1 MTENEKILAELLKGV
16 HSWSELKPKFSK
28 FNTSSTD
35 ITNKTTRAGKLF
47 EYFTKLCF
55 LYDREFAE
63 EYNCKDIFL
72 YEEIPPQIKE
82 KLNLPNIEHGID
94 LLIIDNEEKVI
105 AIQCKFKNDETVKLN
120 WNSDKLGNFF
130 GFARNADLHCVFS
143 NSSDITQVAQN
154 LTENFK
160 FFSYS
165 HLQNISPETFEKMRN
180 SLIGN
185 PIKEIKKPIPHD
197 YQTDA
202 IEAVVNHF
210 KENERGQLIL
220 PCGAGKT
227 FTSLWIKEKL
237 QANNTLVLVPS
248 LALLRQIKSNW
259 NEAYNTKFI
268 RLNVCS
274 EKDID
279 SDLDN
284 DIAIT
289 YSYEIIGNV
298 TTDKNIVASFLQKP
312 DDKVIFSTYQSLQVV
327 VDALQIL
334 PDFQFNLIIADEAH
348 KTAGFSDQNK
358 FTLVHNNEKVRG
370 LKRLYMTATPRI
382 ASPELKVKH
391 SERIKF
397 LKDMSNPKVY
407 GNEAY
412 RMTFGVAI
420 EKDILVKYKIIAVGV
435 SDTDLKKY
443 IEQNIQLTKTE
454 NIKDY
459 AHNYALNIVM
469 EKYKANHALT
479 FHSRIKLA
487 EDFAK
492 RHNKLVQDVFATS
505 ISGTQTT
512 SQREMILKAFEK
524 ADKAVVSNAK
534 CLTEGVDVPVIDIVY
549 YSDPKNSKIDIVQ
562 SAGRAL
568 RKAKHRNKEMGFIV
582 VPIFHKDRE
591 TVEDAIEKSDY
602 KNLITVIRSL
612 CDQDERLVSEINE
625 LAWSKQQNKRN
636 ATFELTFSDEQTD
649 SVLQFEQIKEK
660 LKNSLFNQVIETL
673 KDSWEIHYKE
683 VEEYSNKNGNSNIP
697 ARYKAVDGFGIGT
710 WCVAQRVNYNKGLLS
725 DQEIKKL
732 QKLNFDFDPYK
743 TLFEIDFQ
751 ELLKFKDTHGHVDV
765 PIMGNR
771 LGRRV
776 NKYRTYYR
784 KEILNQEKIDRLTN
798 IGFQF
803 ILKENI
809 SWGNRFEE
817 LKEYYETYKTK
828 YVMSSINSA
837 LYSWDKRQR
846 TENIKNKL
854 DKEQVEKLNS
864 IDFDWEIKSIRN
876 KKDNWEDRFEI
887 FKIYWIVT
895 CSLPVFK
902 SHPDYEYLNNFIK
915 DISFDFRRNRLND
928 NRINKLKEIGFDFSL
943 LNQTETKE
951 AQWDIFYNKLKEI
964 KEIQGDLN
972 IFQTDE
978 NKDFNAWIRNQR
990 RIKRNDKLTEEKIL
1004 LLNEIDFSWS
1014 NKVFKEKVFKKKTLV
1029 NDVKWLEMYNALKVY
1044 FEINN
1049 SFIIPNNDKFK
1060 KLYSWTITQRIRKNN
1075 GKLSDNNIEL
1085 LNELNFPWKGKTGRK
1100 EKREITNNKINH
1112 INKWNK
1118 KFEDLVSYYHRNKTF
1133 VLPEEEEFGIL
1144 KRWCLTQRTKNN
1156 KNILSQER
1164 FIKLD
1169 DLGFP
1174 WKEKSGRKKTKEPIK
1189 KTHFNDQW
1197 EIMYN
1202 QLFEFYNG
1210 NKHFKIPLTVENKKL
1225 ILWLKT
1231 QRYFFKNEQLSSDRV
1246 IKLNTINFPWV
1257 SSGKEFINP
1266 VNQRD
1271 DSNWLKMFDQLF
1283 SFIIKHNH
1291 TVIPRGNIETKSLA
1305 LWLMKQRQ
1313 SYRDGKL
1320 SNEQIEKLKRIN
1332 VDLAYNRK
1340 QGFENIW
1347 IGHYENLVKFKDLNG
1362 HCNPSAMKQN
1372 EKSLGTWVLLQR
1384 MNRKKNILESFKID
1398 LLNKINFV
1406 WDTEMFNK
1414 NLTQNDNIWL
1424 EKYAKLLEFQKI
1436 HNSTIVPQLNNE
1448 IGRWV
1453 NDQRVNFKR
1462 DKLSEFRIGKL
1473 NDIGFVWDVK
1483 NPDRSDIHNR

>member
-1 MTENEKILAELLKGV
+1 MTENEKILADLLKDV
-16 HSWSELKPKFSK
+16 NSWSDLKPKLSK
-28 FNTSSTD
+28 FNTSSTEN
-35 ITNKTTRAGKLF
+35 TNKTTRAGKLF

-63 EYNCKDIFL
+63 EYNCKEIFL
-72 YEEIPPQIKE
+72 YEQIPTELKE
-82 KLNLPNIEHGID
+82 KLNLPKVEHGID

-105 AIQCKFKNDETVKLN
+105 AIQCKFKNDENVKLN

-130 GFARNADLHCVFS
+130 GFARNANLHCVFS

-154 LTENFK
+154 LTKDFK

-165 HLQNISPETFEKMRN
+165 HLQNISSETFEKMRN
-180 SLIGN
+180 ALIGN
-185 PIKEIKKPIPHD
+185 PIKEIKKPKPHD
-197 YQTDA
+197 YQTEA

-227 FTSLWIKEKL
+227 LTSLWIKEKL
-237 QANNTLVLVPS
+237 QSTNTLVLVPS

-279 SDLDN
+279 SDADN

-289 YSYEIIGNV
+289 HTYEILGNV
-298 TTDKNIVASFLQKP
+298 TTDRNLVASFLQKT
-312 DDKVIFSTYQSLQVV
+312 DNKVVFSTYQSLQVI

-334 PDFQFNLIIADEAH
+334 PDFNFDLIIADEAH

-382 ASPELKVKH
+382 ASPELKAKH
-391 SERIKF
+391 TERIKY

-412 RMTFGVAI
+412 RMTFGTAI

-435 SDTDLKKY
+435 SDTDLKRY

-469 EKYKANHALT
+469 EKYNANHALT

-487 EDFAK
+487 ENFAK

-512 SQREMILKAFEK
+512 SQREIILKTFEK

-591 TVEDAIEKSDY
+591 TVDDAIEKSDY
-602 KNLITVIRSL
+602 KNLIAVIRSL

-625 LAWSKQQNKRN
+625 LAWNKEQNKRN

-649 SVLQFEQIKEK
+649 RVLQFEQIKEK

-683 VEEYSNKNGNSNIP
+683 VEEYFKANGNSNIP
-697 ARYKAVDGFGIGT
+697 ARHKAIDGFGIGT
-710 WCVAQRVNYNKGLLS
+710 WCVAQRVNFNKGLLS
-725 DQEIKKL
+725 DSEIKKL
-732 QKLNFDFDPYK
+732 KKLNFDFDPYK
-743 TLFEIDFQ
+743 TLFEIDFLQ
-751 ELLKFKDTHGHVDV
+751 LLKFRKTYGHVDV
-765 PIMGNR
+765 PTMGNY

-776 NKYRTYYR
+776 NKYRLYYR
-784 KEILNQEKIDRLTN
+784 KGTLNQEKIDRLN
-798 IGFQF
+798 SIGFQF
-803 ILKENI
+803 ILKEII
-809 SWGNRFEE
+809 SWDDKFIE
-817 LKEYYETYKTK
+817 LKEYYKTHK
-828 YVMSSINSA
+828 TNRINSA
-837 LYSWDKRQR
+837 ISSSLYFWESKQR
-846 TENIKNKL
+846 IGNKKNKL
-854 DKEQVEKLNS
+854 NNEQVEKLNS
-864 IDFDWEIKSIRN
+864 INFEWEIKTFRN
-876 KKDNWEDRFEI
+876 RKDKWEDRYEI
-887 FKIYWIVT
+887 FKIYWANNY
-895 CSLPVFK
+895 SLPIPK
-902 SHPDYEYLNNFIK
+902 SHSEYEYLNDFIK
-915 DISFDFRRNRLND
+915 DIGYDFRKNRLND
-928 NRINKLKEIGFDFSL
+928 NRKNKLKEINFDFNL
-943 LNQTETKE
+943 LNPSETKE
-951 AQWDIFYNKLKEI
+951 IQWNIFYDKLKEI
-964 KEIQGDLN
+964 KDNFNLSQADEDKELN
-972 IFQTDE
+972 L
-978 NKDFNAWIRNQR
+978 WIRNQR
-990 RIKRNDKLTEEKIL
+990 RIKRNGKLTEEKIS
-1004 LLNEIDFSWS
+1004 LLNEINFPWS
-1014 NKVFKEKVFKKKTLV
+1014 NKVIKEKTIKGKILV
-1029 NDVKWLEMYNALKVY
+1029 HNEKWLEMYNALKLYFKVY
-1044 FEINN
+1044 NTFT
-1049 SFIIPNNDKFK
+1049 IPNVGEFK
-1060 KLYSWTITQRIRKNN
+1060 KLYNWTITQRIRKNK

-1085 LNELNFPWKGKTGRK
+1085 LNELDFPWKGQIRK
-1100 EKREITNNKINH
+1100 QQSIEINKDKINH
-1112 INKWNK
+1112 TNKWNEM
-1118 KFEDLVSYYHRNKTF
+1118 FQNLVSYYNKNETF
-1133 VLPEEEEFGIL
+1133 IIPVDEEFEIL

-1156 KNILSQER
+1156 KNILLEER
-1164 FIKLD
+1164 FIKLN

-1174 WKEKSGRKKTKEPIK
+1174 WKENRGRKKTKEKIK
-1189 KTHFNDQW
+1189 KTHFIDQW
-1197 EIMYN
+1197 IIMYN
-1202 QLFEFYNG
+1202 QLFEFYKE
-1210 NKHFKIPLTVENKKL
+1210 NKHFKIPLTIENKKL

-1231 QRYFFKNEQLSSDRV
+1231 QRYFFKNEHLSSDRI
-1246 IKLNTINFPWV
+1246 IKLNAINFPWV
-1257 SSGKEFINP
+1257 SNGKEFINP
-1266 VNQRD
+1266 VNQRE
-1271 DSNWLKMFDQLF
+1271 DSDWLKMFDQLF

-1291 TVIPRGNIETKSLA
+1291 TIIPRGDTETKSLS
-1305 LWLMKQRQ
+1305 LWLMKQRK

-1332 VDLAYNRK
+1332 VDLAFNKK
-1340 QGFENIW
+1340 QSFENIW
-1347 IGHYENLVKFKDLNG
+1347 IGHYENLVKFKEING
-1362 HCNPSAMKQN
+1362 HCNPSSIKPN
-1372 EKSLGTWVLLQR
+1372 EKSLGAWVLLQR
-1384 MNRKKNILESFKID
+1384 MNRKKNILENFKIE
-1398 LLNKINFV
+1398 LLNKIDFV

-1414 NLTQNDNIWL
+1414 NLTQNDDIWL
-1424 EKYAKLLEFQKI
+1424 KKYSKLLEFQKI

-1462 DKLSEFRIGKL
+1462 DKLSDFRIGKL

-1483 NPDRSDIHNR
+1483 KSIQKQ

>member
-1 MTENEKILAELLKGV
+1 MTENEKILSELLKDV
-16 HSWSELKPKFSK
+16 QSWSDLKPKLSK

-55 LYDREFAE
+55 LYDREFTE
-63 EYNCKDIFL
+63 EYNCKEIFL
-72 YEEIPPQIKE
+72 YEEIPTELKE
-82 KLNLPNIEHGID
+82 KLNLPKIEHGID

-180 SLIGN
+180 ALIGN

-210 KENERGQLIL
+210 QENERGQLIL

-227 FTSLWIKEKL
+227 LTSLWIKEKL
-237 QANNTLVLVPS
+237 QSTNTLVLVPS

-279 SDLDN
+279 SDTDN

-289 YSYEIIGNV
+289 HTYEILGNV
-298 TTDKNIVASFLQKP
+298 TTDKNLIISFLQKA
-312 DDKVIFSTYQSLQVV
+312 DNKVIFSTYQSLQII

-334 PDFQFNLIIADEAH
+334 SNFHFDLIIADEAH
-348 KTAGFSDQNK
+348 KTSGFSDQNK

-382 ASPELKVKH
+382 ASPELKAKH
-391 SERIKF
+391 TERIKY

-412 RMTFGVAI
+412 RMTFGTAI

-492 RHNKLVQDVFATS
+492 RHNQLVQDVFATS

-512 SQREMILKAFEK
+512 SQREIILKAFEK

-591 TVEDAIEKSDY
+591 TVDDAIEKSDY

-625 LAWSKQQNKRN
+625 LAWNKEQNKRN

-649 SVLQFEQIKEK
+649 NVLQFEQIKEK

-683 VEEYSNKNGNSNIP
+683 VEEYFKANGNSNIP
-697 ARYKAVDGFGIGT
+697 ARHKAIDGFGIGT
-710 WCVAQRVNYNKGLLS
+710 WCVAQRVNFNKGLLS
-725 DQEIKKL
+725 DSEIKKL
-732 QKLNFDFDPYK
+732 QKLNFDFDPHK
-743 TLFEIDFQ
+743 TLFEFDFQ
-751 ELLKFKDTHGHVDV
+751 ELLQFKEKNGHVDV
-765 PIMGNR
+765 PVMGNR
-771 LGRRV
+771 LGMRV
-776 NKYRTYYR
+776 NRYRTHYR
-784 KEILNQEKIDRLTN
+784 QEKLSQKKIDSLTN

-803 ILKENI
+803 VLKENF
-809 SWGNRFEE
+809 SWDERFEE
-817 LKEYYETYKTK
+817 LKEYYKTYKTK
-828 YVMSSINSA
+828 YVMSTINSA

-846 TENIKNKL
+846 TENIKGKL
-854 DKEQVEKLNS
+854 NKEQVEKLNS
-864 IDFDWEIKSIRN
+864 INFDWEIKSIRN
-876 KKDNWEDRFEI
+876 KKDNSEDKQPVNEEKWDEMFQI
-887 FKIYWIVT
+887 LVNYKTVHG
-895 CSLPVFK
+895 SLVL
-902 SHPDYEYLNNFIK
+902 S
-915 DISFDFRRNRLND
+915 S
-928 NRINKLKEIGFDFSL
+928 
-943 LNQTETKE
+943 NQE
-951 AQWDIFYNKLKEI
+951 F
-964 KEIQGDLN
+964 
-972 IFQTDE
+972 
-978 NKDFNAWIRNQR
+978 
-990 RIKRNDKLTEEKIL
+990 DKLRRWCL
-1004 LLNEIDFSWS
+1004 
-1014 NKVFKEKVFKKKTLV
+1014 
-1029 NDVKWLEMYNALKVY
+1029 
-1044 FEINN
+1044 
-1049 SFIIPNNDKFK
+1049 
-1060 KLYSWTITQRIRKNN
+1060 TQRIRNNKNKLLEERFVKLDDLGFIWIEIRGRKKTKEPIKKTN
-1075 GKLSDNNIEL
+1075 YNDQWKIMYNYLLEYYNENKHFKIPLNSENKKLILWVRTQRYHYKNKKLSSERIIK
-1085 LNELNFPWKGKTGRK
+1085 LNSIDFEWEIKSTRNKK
-1100 EKREITNNKINH
+1100 ENKEDIKYSNE
-1112 INKWNK
+1112 NKWNEM
-1118 KFEDLVSYYHRNKTF
+1118 FQNLVSYYNKNKTF
-1133 VLPEEEEFGIL
+1133 IISVDEEFEIL

-1156 KNILSQER
+1156 KNILLEER
-1164 FIKLD
+1164 FIKLN

-1174 WKEKSGRKKTKEPIK
+1174 WKENRGRKKTKEKIA
-1189 KTHFNDQW
+1189 KTHFIDQW
-1197 EIMYN
+1197 EIIYN
-1202 QLFEFYNG
+1202 RILSFYTE
-1210 NKHFKIPLTVENKKL
+1210 NKHFKIPLTNENKKL
-1225 ILWLKT
+1225 IQWLKT
-1231 QRYFFKNEQLSSDRV
+1231 QRYFYKNKQLSSER
-1246 IKLNTINFPWV
+1246 ITKLNTINFPWV
-1257 SSGKEFINP
+1257 SIGKEFINP

-1291 TVIPRGNIETKSLA
+1291 TVIPRGNVETKPLA

-1347 IGHYENLVKFKDLNG
+1347 IGHYENLVKFKEING
-1362 HCNPSAMKQN
+1362 HCNPSAMKPN

-1406 WDTEMFNK
+1406 WDTEMFKK
-1414 NLTQNDNIWL
+1414 NLKQNDNIWL

-1436 HNSTIVPQLNNE
+1436 YNSTIVPQLNNE

-1453 NDQRVNFKR
+1453 NDQRVNFKKN
-1462 DKLSEFRIGKL
+1462 KLSEFRIEKL
-1473 NDIGFVWDVK
+1473 NEIGFVWDVK
-1483 NPDRSDIHNR
+1483 KLSQK

>member
-1 MTENEKILAELLKGV
+1 MTENEKILSELLKDV
-16 HSWSELKPKFSK
+16 QSWSDLKPKLSK

-63 EYNCKDIFL
+63 EYNFKEIFL
-72 YEEIPPQIKE
+72 YEEIPTELKE
-82 KLNLPNIEHGID
+82 KLNLPKVEHGID

-130 GFARNADLHCVFS
+130 GFARNANLHCVFS

-165 HLQNISPETFEKMRN
+165 HLQNISSETFEKMRN
-180 SLIGN
+180 ALIGN
-185 PIKEIKKPIPHD
+185 PIKEIKKPKPHD
-197 YQTDA
+197 YQTEA

-210 KENERGQLIL
+210 KDNERGQLIL

-227 FTSLWIKEKL
+227 LTSLWIKEKL
-237 QANNTLVLVPS
+237 ESTNTLVLVPS

-279 SDLDN
+279 SDTDN

-289 YSYEIIGNV
+289 HTYEILGNV
-298 TTDKNIVASFLQKP
+298 TTDKNLVASFLQKT
-312 DDKVIFSTYQSLQVV
+312 DNKVIFSTYQSLQVI

-334 PDFQFNLIIADEAH
+334 PDFHFDLIIADEAH
-348 KTAGFSDQNK
+348 KTSGFSDQNK

-382 ASPELKVKH
+382 ASPELKAKH

-412 RMTFGVAI
+412 RMTFGAAI
-420 EKDILVKYKIIAVGV
+420 EKEILVKYKIIAVGV

-487 EDFAK
+487 ENFAK
-492 RHNKLVQDVFATS
+492 RHNRLVQDVFSTS

-512 SQREMILKAFEK
+512 SQREIILKAFEK

-625 LAWSKQQNKRN
+625 LAWNKEQNKRN

-683 VEEYSNKNGNSNIP
+683 VEEYYNTNGNSNIP
-697 ARYKAVDGFGIGT
+697 ARHKAIDGFGIGT
-710 WCVAQRVNYNKGLLS
+710 WCVAQRVSFNKGLLS
-725 DQEIKKL
+725 DSEIKKL

-751 ELLKFKDTHGHVDV
+751 ELLKFKEAHGHVDV
-765 PIMGNR
+765 PTMGNY

-776 NKYRTYYR
+776 NKYRTYYKR
-784 KEILNQEKIDRLTN
+784 GTLNQEKIDRLN
-798 IGFQF
+798 SIGFQF
-803 ILKENI
+803 ILKEII
-809 SWGNRFEE
+809 SWDDKFIE
-817 LKEYYETYKTK
+817 LKEYYKTHK
-828 YVMSSINSA
+828 TNRINSA
-837 LYSWDKRQR
+837 ISSSLYFWESKQR
-846 TENIKNKL
+846 IGNKKNKL
-854 DKEQVEKLNS
+854 NNEQVEKLNS
-864 IDFDWEIKSIRN
+864 INFEWEIKTFRN
-876 KKDNWEDRFEI
+876 RKDKWEDRYEI
-887 FKIYWIVT
+887 FKIYWINNY
-895 CSLPVFK
+895 SLPIPK
-902 SHPDYEYLNNFIK
+902 SHSEYEYLNDFIK
-915 DISFDFRRNRLND
+915 DIGYDFRKNRLND
-928 NRINKLKEIGFDFSL
+928 IRINKLKEIDFNFNL
-943 LNQTETKE
+943 LNPSETKE
-951 AQWDIFYNKLKEI
+951 VQWDIFYEKLKEI
-964 KEIQGDLN
+964 KAIKGNLN
-972 IFQTDE
+972 IAQTDE
-978 NKDFNAWIRNQR
+978 NKEFNAWVRNQR
-990 RIKRNDKLTEEKIL
+990 RIKRNGKLTEEKIS
-1004 LLNEIDFSWS
+1004 LLNEINFSWS
-1014 NKVFKEKVFKKKTLV
+1014 NKVIKEKIIKEKILV
-1029 NDVKWLEMYNALKVY
+1029 YDEKWLKKYEELKNHI
-1044 FEINN
+1044 ELNN
-1049 SFIIPNNDKFK
+1049 SFVIPNTNNLKS
-1060 KLYSWTITQRIRKNN
+1060 LHNWIITQRIWKNKN
-1075 GKLSDNNIEL
+1075 KLTDHRIAL
-1085 LNELNFPWKGKTGRK
+1085 LNDIKFPWNGLIGRK
-1100 EKREITNNKINH
+1100 RIREITNNKINH
-1112 INKWNK
+1112 IDKWDEMFQN
-1118 KFEDLVSYYHRNKTF
+1118 LVNYHSRNKTF
-1133 VLPEEEEFGIL
+1133 FLPEDEEFGVL
-1144 KRWCLTQRTKNN
+1144 KRWCLTQRTKYN
-1156 KNILSQER
+1156 KNILLQER
-1164 FIKLD
+1164 IKKLD

-1174 WKEKSGRKKTKEPIK
+1174 WKEKRGRKKLKKETIK
-1189 KTHFNDQW
+1189 KTYFNDQW

-1202 QLFEFYNG
+1202 KLYEFYTINR
-1210 NKHFKIPLTVENKKL
+1210 HFRIPLTSENKKL

-1231 QRYFFKNEQLSSDRV
+1231 QRNNYKNQQLSSDR
-1246 IKLNTINFPWV
+1246 ILKLNTINFPWV
-1257 SSGKEFINP
+1257 SNGKEFINP

-1271 DSNWLKMFDQLF
+1271 DSDWLKMFDQLF

-1291 TVIPRGNIETKSLA
+1291 TVIPRGDAETKSLA
-1305 LWLMKQRQ
+1305 LWLMKQRK

-1320 SNEQIEKLKRIN
+1320 SNEQIEKFKRIN
-1332 VDLAYNRK
+1332 VDLTYNKK
-1340 QGFENIW
+1340 QSFENIW
-1347 IGHYENLVKFKDLNG
+1347 IGHYENLVKFKEMNG
-1362 HCNPSAMKQN
+1362 HCNPSSTKPN
-1372 EKSLGTWVLLQR
+1372 EKSLGTWVLFQR

-1398 LLNKINFV
+1398 LLDKINFI

-1424 EKYAKLLEFQKI
+1424 KKYAKLLEFQKI

-1453 NDQRVNFKR
+1453 NEQRVNFKR
-1462 DKLSEFRIGKL
+1462 DKLSEFRIEKL
-1473 NDIGFVWDVK
+1473 NDIGFVWDMK
-1483 NPDRSDIHNR
+1483 NLKK